1 MRKFQNWWLKFCCF
15 LTGYNFYILSNCSE
29 VSTRKVKK
37 YTSALLIV
45 TTVWAFVG
53 YCFCDRYIKLDPW
66 GSLFGAVVSVVII
79 VQIERQILLAGKTNN
94 SLKWTRFG
102 LAILMSIVGSLIID
116 QIIFKDDIDKNKI
129 AENQKQVNLLMPGR
143 TKEITEQI
151 NQLNI
156 VLATR
161 ESERKSIMDDIS
173 KNPTTQTV
181 ETVSNQIPVTSTTTD
196 SSNTSIV
203 NTTLRHSIS
212 KTIRAVPNPKIQQL
226 PPIDK
231 QIAELNAQKTTKETT
246 LLGLKAVLE
255 KEVNEKMGFLEELT
269 VMFNILKQSSI
280 AMAVYIIWL
289 LFLLILELLIVI
301 SKSNDTDSDYDRTI
315 QKQMDLYLRKIELL

>member
-53 YCFCDRYIKLDPW
+53 YCFCDRYIKLGVL
-66 GSLFGAVVSVVII
+66 GSLLGAAISVIII

-129 AENQKQVNLLMPGR
+129 AENQKQVNSLMPGR

-181 ETVSNQIPVTSTTTD
+181 ETVSNQIPVTNTTTD
-196 SSNTSIV
+196 SSKTSIV
-203 NTTLRHSIS
+203 NTTLKNSVS
-212 KTIRAVPNPKIQQL
+212 KTIRAIPNPKIQQL
-226 PPIDK
+226 PPIDR
-231 QIAELNAQKTTKETT
+231 QIAELNTEKTNKETT
-246 LLGLKAVLE
+246 LLSLKAVLE
-255 KEVNEKMGFLEELT
+255 KEVNEKIGFLEELT

-280 AMAVYIIWL
+280 ACAVYIIWL

-301 SKSNDTDSDYDRTI
+301 SKSNDTDSDYDKTI
-315 QKQMDLYLRKIELL
+315 QKQMDLHLRKIELL